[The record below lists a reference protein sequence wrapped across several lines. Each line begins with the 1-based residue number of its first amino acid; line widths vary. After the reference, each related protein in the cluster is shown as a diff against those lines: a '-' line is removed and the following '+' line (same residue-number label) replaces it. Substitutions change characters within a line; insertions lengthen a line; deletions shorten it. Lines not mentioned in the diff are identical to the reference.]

1 MLKRHAI
8 LIIAAAVI
16 FCAGILVGQGQN
28 KYGMP
33 STILHVV
40 TVQWKADSTPDQQA
54 AAIDGVKTMAAA
66 IPGIKNIWIRKI
78 KVQPATYST
87 VFAIE
92 FENRA
97 AFDRYT
103 DAPAHR
109 AWEKIYLPI
118 HEVSTT
124 HDITN

>member
-1 MLKRHAI
+1 MLKRYLI
-8 LIIAAAVI
+8 LILAAAAV
-16 FCAGILVGQGQN
+16 FGAGILVGQAQN
-28 KYGMP
+28 KYGTP

-40 TVQWKADSTPDQQA
+40 TVQWKPDSTTEQQT
-54 AAIDGVKTMAAA
+54 AAIEGVKTMAAA
-66 IPGIKNIWIRKI
+66 IPGIKNIWIKKL
-78 KVQPATYST
+78 KVQPATYNT

-92 FENRA
+92 FENKA
-97 AFDRYT
+97 AFYRYT

-124 HDITN
+124 HDVTN

>member
-1 MLKRHAI
+1 MLRRYAI
-8 LIIAAAVI
+8 LMFAAVVI
-16 FCAGILVGQGQN
+16 FGAGLLIGQGQN
-28 KYGMP
+28 RYGTP

-40 TVQWKADSTPDQQA
+40 TVQWKADSTAEQQA

-66 IPGIKNIWIRKI
+66 IPGIKNIWIKKI

-97 AFDRYT
+97 AFDKYT

-109 AWEKIYLPI
+109 AWEKLYLPI

>member
-1 MLKRHAI
+1 MLKRYAI
-8 LIIAAAVI
+8 VMFSAAVV
-16 FCAGILVGQGQN
+16 FGAGVLVGQGQN
-28 KYGMP
+28 KYGTP
-33 STILHVV
+33 SSILHVV
-40 TVQWKADSTPDQQA
+40 TVQWKADSTAEQQT
-54 AAIDGVKTMAAA
+54 AAIDGVKTMAGA
-66 IPGIKNIWIRKI
+66 IPGIKNIWIKKL

-92 FENRA
+92 FENKA

-103 DAPAHR
+103 DAPAHK

-124 HDITN
+124 HDVTN